1 MPKPNKP
8 TRRFSK
14 PKSKSSVKKTRD
26 AGFIVRKPLVE
37 STWPMRLNKFISHC
51 GICSRRE
58 AIELVKSGDIT
69 VNKEVI
75 TEPGTPI
82 NQSDIVT
89 YKGKVVKPETQ
100 KIYLL
105 LNKPKDYITTLDDER
120 GRKTVMELIDKSIT
134 ERIYPVGR
142 LDRNTTG
149 LLLLTNDGEL
159 ANKLSHPSGNVLK
172 VYKVTLN
179 QEVKNEHLEQI
190 RKGLILED
198 GKAEVDAVNYMI
210 GEPANVV
217 SLAIHSGKN
226 RIVRRIFEHL
236 KFEVVYLDRTHYA
249 GLTKK
254 DIPRGRYRPLTDREI
269 IMLRHFKN

>member
-1 MPKPNKP
+1 MPKPNRPLK
-8 TRRFSK
+8 RFNK
-14 PKSKSSVKKTRD
+14 PKTKSSVKKTRD
-26 AGFIVRKPLVE
+26 SGFIVRKPLVE
-37 STWPMRLNKFISHC
+37 STWPMRLTKYISHC

-58 AIELVKSGDIT
+58 AIELVKSGDVT

-75 TEPGTPI
+75 TEPGTPV
-82 NQSDIVT
+82 NESDVVT
-89 YKGKVVKPETQ
+89 YKGKVIKPETQ

>member
-236 KFEVVYLDRTHYA
+236 KF
-249 GLTKK
+249 
-254 DIPRGRYRPLTDREI
+254 
-269 IMLRHFKN
+269 

>member
-14 PKSKSSVKKTRD
+14 PKFKSSVKKTRD

-82 NQSDIVT
+82 NQNDLVT

-190 RKGLILED
+190 RKGLMLED

>member
-8 TRRFSK
+8 SRRFIK
-14 PKSKSSVKKTRD
+14 PKFKSSVKKTRD
-26 AGFIVRKPLVE
+26 SGFIVRKPLVE

-58 AIELVKSGDIT
+58 AIELVKSGDVI

-82 NQSDIVT
+82 NETDVVS
-89 YKGKVVKPETQ
+89 YKGNVIKPETQ

-120 GRKTVMELIDKSIT
+120 GRKTVMELIDKSIK

-179 QEVKNEHLEQI
+179 QEVKNEHLDQI

-254 DIPRGRYRPLTDREI
+254 DIPRGRYRTLTDREI